1 MAIKGNVGLGIINI
15 LTTDTVLLNPDD
27 GDRERAAVSAAYIHN
42 DGGVTIIV
50 EIYISPDLT
59 SASGDRIDYYS
70 IADNESVDISGII
83 AQGFGATDNII
94 AVADVVGCNAYRTI
108 VEYTG
113 GS

>member
-1 MAIKGNVGLGIINI
+1 MAIKGNVGLGVIPV
-15 LTTDTVLLNPDD
+15 LTTDTVLLETDD
-27 GDRERAAVSAAYIHN
+27 GSRERVAVSASYLHN
-42 DGGVTIIV
+42 DGGVTIII
-50 EIYISPDLT
+50 EIFVSPDLT

-83 AQGFGATDNII
+83 AQGFGSTENII
-94 AVADVVGCNAYRTI
+94 AVADVVGCNALTTI